1 MLKEVADCG
10 NLKYEG
16 VHNDWK
22 LLDPPKA
29 TTTTF
34 VNHGT
39 YSKMSSGTPIR
50 SSNER
55 SRDLT

>member
-34 VNHGT
+34 VNLERIQKCPREHQYAHRTRGVGT
-39 YSKMSSGTPIR
+39 
-50 SSNER
+50 
-55 SRDLT
+55 